1 MTSPDAFFIFSKF
14 WFSRL
19 LGGWGVGWRGG
30 YRAGNGPNWQKNL
43 SHSASQELYLIWF
56 WFLVHTCKKMIS
68 PAIFFLFLQN
78 SDFSDFSKYINK
90 CQKQI
95 LRCAPPSS
103 HVCDFIFSQSNFSR
117 RFLIRFLISFWYSLP
132 HGISFT
138 CGKLCTYDLLWVI
151 GRCQY
156 TLTVM
161 FLSECF
167 ILRLSL
173 AFVSI
178 FRF

>member
-1 MTSPDAFFIFSKF
+1 MAQIDKKICPTPYLRNCTSYDFGF
-14 WFSRL
+14 WYTRVK
-19 LGGWGVGWRGG
+19 WW
-30 YRAGNGPNWQKNL
+30 
-43 SHSASQELYLIWF
+43 YLQQF
-56 WFLVHTCKKMIS
+56 
-68 PAIFFLFLQN
+68 FFLFLQN